1 MEQQPAKRGIFNPK
15 IVAFVCNWCSSAS
28 GDLVGPIR
36 APYRGVPRILR
47 VLCSGRIMADNVL
60 EAMEMGADGVFVAGC
75 DSYECNYRDGNFI
88 AKRRMHF
95 AKNLLKFAG
104 FDPGR
109 VQISL
114 GFLQLISDPLE
125 QFRKKILKLGPLGQ
139 AETENF
145 TPEDVREKLMM
156 ARKVTQ
162 DPEIG
167 WMVGKENQLTE
178 IGNTYDLKI
187 SQQEF
192 DEMIIDKIKHKYRLY
207 AVLGKIDKIPMT
219 IPEIAKQSNFPEPE
233 VFNLIQE
240 LEHSG
245 MVNEAGLSGRYFQY
259 IQA

>member
-47 VLCSGRIMADNVL
+47 CSAQEGSCRQRP

-109 VQISL
+109 VEISL
-114 GFLQLISDPLE
+114 GFLQLISEPLE

-187 SQQEF
+187 SQEEF
-192 DEMIIDKIKHKYRLY
+192 DEIIIDKIKQKYRLY
-207 AVLGKIDKIPMT
+207 AVLGKLTNTDDNTGNRKTVEFSEPEGSISYRSLS
-219 IPEIAKQSNFPEPE
+219 IPEW
-233 VFNLIQE
+233 
-240 LEHSG
+240 
-245 MVNEAGLSGRYFQY
+245 
-259 IQA
+259 